1 MKNAILTTFNFI
13 AWIVKAVFY
22 SVKFIYKGIVFLISA
37 VAFIF
42 SLVVFIGIASF
53 VFCAVVVCGVFAYE
67 MYIQYSSIGV
77 GVFVFVGS
85 ILVVAGMV
93 GIFFGESNNTTEEN
107 KRQQDMIN
115 NYQVMREYRERYY
128 K

>member
-1 MKNAILTTFNFI
+1 MKNAILATFNFI
-13 AWIVKAVFY
+13 AWMVKAVFY
-22 SVKFIYKGIVFLISA
+22 SVNFIYKGIAFLVSA
-37 VAFIF
+37 VAFIV
-42 SLVVFIGIASF
+42 SLIVLIGVASF
-53 VFCAVVVCGVFAYE
+53 VFCAVIVCGIFAYE
-67 MYIQYSSIGV
+67 MYIQYSSIGI